1 MDDHET
7 GAGSAR
13 ARLRRSLV
21 LGILQGLTEAS
32 QRPPAATP
40 LRAGDV
46 VLGLG
51 AVAVDASREVTE
63 RVGLVV
69 RPLTALFPPP
79 TVVTRGP
86 TRLLRGLA
94 ARGREGREDATMR
107 IEALV
112 QRVAPVM
119 VERALGLVDV
129 TDLVHDHVDLDTLV
143 ADVDVDAVAARL
155 DLDAVLDRVDV
166 NAIAARLDL
175 DAVLDRVDVN
185 AIAARLDADA
195 VAATID
201 LDAILDRVDVNAI
214 AARLDADAVAATID
228 LDAILDR
235 VDVNAI
241 AGRLDA
247 DAVAATIDLDALVS
261 RLDLIAL
268 AEFVVEGID
277 LPGIIQSSTG
287 SMASV
292 AAREVRWQGIGAD
305 ERVEHIVDRMLRRKE
320 RHPGA
325 PSGQG
330 TSWGQP
336 PAPEPAPASSAG
348 DDQSG
353 PVPPPGDYGLAR

>member
-1 MDDHET
+1 MDDHETDDHGT

-69 RPLTALFPPP
+69 RPLKALLPPP

-94 ARGREGREDATMR
+94 ARGREGREDATIR
-107 IEALV
+107 IETLV
-112 QRVAPVM
+112 QRVAPV
-119 VERALGLVDV
+119 VVDRALGLVDL

-143 ADVDVDAVAARL
+143 ADVDIDAVAARL

-166 NAIAARLDL
+166 NEIAGRLD
-175 DAVLDRVDVN
+175 VN
-185 AIAARLDADA
+185 A

-201 LDAILDRVDVNAI
+201 LDAV
-214 AARLDADAVAATID
+214 
-228 LDAILDR
+228 
-235 VDVNAI
+235 
-241 AGRLDA
+241 
-247 DAVAATIDLDALVS
+247 VS
-261 RLDLIAL
+261 RLDLVAL
-268 AEFVVEGID
+268 AEFVIEGID

-320 RHPGA
+320 RHPGT
-325 PSGQG
+325 PSGEG
-330 TSWGQP
+330 TTWG
-336 PAPEPAPASSAG
+336 EPLPQETAPASAAG
-348 DDQSG
+348 EDQSG
-353 PVPPPGDYGLAR
+353 PVPPPGGYGLAR

>member
-13 ARLRRSLV
+13 ARLRRSLA

-69 RPLTALFPPP
+69 RPLKALIPPP
-79 TVVTRGP
+79 SVVTRGP

-94 ARGREGREDATMR
+94 ARGREGREDATTR
-107 IEALV
+107 VEALV
-112 QRVAPVM
+112 QRVAPV
-119 VERALGLVDV
+119 VVDRALGLVDL

-143 ADVDVDAVAARL
+143 ADVDIDAVAARL
-155 DLDAVLDRVDV
+155 DLDAVLDRVDINEIAGRLDV
-166 NAIAARLDL
+166 NAVAGTIDL
-175 DAVLDRVDVN
+175 DAILDRVDIN
-185 AIAARLDADA
+185 EIAGRLDVNA

-201 LDAILDRVDVNAI
+201 LDAILDRVDINEI
-214 AARLDADAVAATID
+214 AGRLDVDAVAATID
-228 LDAILDR
+228 LDA
-235 VDVNAI
+235 V
-241 AGRLDA
+241 
-247 DAVAATIDLDALVS
+247 VS
-261 RLDLIAL
+261 RLDMVAL
-268 AEFVVEGID
+268 AEFVIEGID

-320 RHPGA
+320 RHPGTPLGEGA
-325 PSGQG
+325 
-330 TSWGQP
+330 TWGEPLPQ
-336 PAPEPAPASSAG
+336 EPAPASSAG
-348 DDQSG
+348 EDQSG
-353 PVPPPGDYGLAR
+353 PVPPPGGYGLAR

>member
-1 MDDHET
+1 MDDHGT
-7 GAGSAR
+7 RAGSAR
-13 ARLRRSLV
+13 ARLRRCLV
-21 LGILQGLTEAS
+21 LGILQGLNEAS

-69 RPLTALFPPP
+69 RPLKALIPPP

-112 QRVAPVM
+112 ERVAPVA
-119 VERALGLVDV
+119 VDRALGLVDL

-155 DLDAVLDRVDV
+155 DLDAILDRVDV
-166 NAIAARLDL
+166 NEIAGRLD
-175 DAVLDRVDVN
+175 V
-185 AIAARLDADA
+185 DA

-201 LDAILDRVDVNAI
+201 LDAILDRVDINEI
-214 AARLDADAVAATID
+214 AGRLDVNAVAATID
-228 LDAILDR
+228 LDA
-235 VDVNAI
+235 V
-241 AGRLDA
+241 
-247 DAVAATIDLDALVS
+247 VS
-261 RLDLIAL
+261 RLDLVAL

-292 AAREVRWQGIGAD
+292 AAREVRWQGLGAD

-320 RHPGA
+320 RQPGTPLGEGA
-325 PSGQG
+325 
-330 TSWGQP
+330 TWGEPLPQEP
-336 PAPEPAPASSAG
+336 PPASSAG
-348 DDQSG
+348 EDQSG
-353 PVPPPGDYGLAR
+353 PVPPPGGYGLAR

>member
-1 MDDHET
+1 MDDHETDDHGT

-69 RPLTALFPPP
+69 RPLKALLPPP

-94 ARGREGREDATMR
+94 ARGRAGREDATIR
-107 IEALV
+107 IETLV
-112 QRVAPVM
+112 QRVAPV
-119 VERALGLVDV
+119 VVDRALGLVDL

-143 ADVDVDAVAARL
+143 ADVDIDAVAARL

-166 NAIAARLDL
+166 NEIAGRLD
-175 DAVLDRVDVN
+175 VN
-185 AIAARLDADA
+185 A

-201 LDAILDRVDVNAI
+201 LDAV
-214 AARLDADAVAATID
+214 
-228 LDAILDR
+228 
-235 VDVNAI
+235 
-241 AGRLDA
+241 
-247 DAVAATIDLDALVS
+247 VS
-261 RLDLIAL
+261 RLDLVAL

-320 RHPGA
+320 RHPGT
-325 PSGQG
+325 PSGEG
-330 TSWGQP
+330 TTWG
-336 PAPEPAPASSAG
+336 EPLPQETAPASAAG
-348 DDQSG
+348 EDQSG
-353 PVPPPGDYGLAR
+353 PVPPPGGYGLAR

>member
-1 MDDHET
+1 MDDHETDDHGT

-51 AVAVDASREVTE
+51 VVAVDASREVTE

-69 RPLTALFPPP
+69 RPLKALLPPP

-94 ARGREGREDATMR
+94 ARGREGREDATIR
-107 IEALV
+107 IETLV
-112 QRVAPVM
+112 QRVAPV
-119 VERALGLVDV
+119 VVDRALGLVDL

-143 ADVDVDAVAARL
+143 ADVDIDAVAARL

-166 NAIAARLDL
+166 NEIAGRLD
-175 DAVLDRVDVN
+175 VN
-185 AIAARLDADA
+185 A

-201 LDAILDRVDVNAI
+201 LDAV
-214 AARLDADAVAATID
+214 
-228 LDAILDR
+228 
-235 VDVNAI
+235 
-241 AGRLDA
+241 
-247 DAVAATIDLDALVS
+247 VS
-261 RLDLIAL
+261 RLDLVAL

-320 RHPGA
+320 RHPGT
-325 PSGQG
+325 PSGEG
-330 TSWGQP
+330 TTWGEPLPQ
-336 PAPEPAPASSAG
+336 EPAPASSAG
-348 DDQSG
+348 EDQSG
-353 PVPPPGDYGLAR
+353 PVPPPGGYGLAR

>member
-21 LGILQGLTEAS
+21 LGILEGLTEAS

-69 RPLTALFPPP
+69 RPLKAMLPPP

-112 QRVAPVM
+112 QRVAPV
-119 VERALGLVDV
+119 VVDRALGLVDL

-166 NAIAARLDL
+166 NEIASRL
-175 DAVLDRVDVN
+175 DVN
-185 AIAARLDADA
+185 A
-195 VAATID
+195 VAGTID
-201 LDAILDRVDVNAI
+201 LDAILDRVDINEI
-214 AARLDADAVAATID
+214 AGRLDVNAVAATID
-228 LDAILDR
+228 LDA
-235 VDVNAI
+235 V
-241 AGRLDA
+241 
-247 DAVAATIDLDALVS
+247 VS
-261 RLDLIAL
+261 RLDLVAL

-292 AAREVRWQGIGAD
+292 AAREVRWQGLGAD

-320 RHPGA
+320 RHPGT
-325 PSGQG
+325 PSGEG
-330 TSWGQP
+330 TTWG
-336 PAPEPAPASSAG
+336 EPLPQEPPASSAG
-348 DDQSG
+348 EDQSG
-353 PVPPPGDYGLAR
+353 PVPPPGGYGLAR

>member
-21 LGILQGLTEAS
+21 LGILEGLTEAS

-69 RPLTALFPPP
+69 RPLKAMLPPP

-112 QRVAPVM
+112 QRVAPV
-119 VERALGLVDV
+119 VADRALGLVDL

-166 NAIAARLDL
+166 NEIASRL
-175 DAVLDRVDVN
+175 DVN
-185 AIAARLDADA
+185 A
-195 VAATID
+195 VAGTID
-201 LDAILDRVDVNAI
+201 LDAILDRVDINEI
-214 AARLDADAVAATID
+214 AGRLDVNAVAATID
-228 LDAILDR
+228 LDA
-235 VDVNAI
+235 V
-241 AGRLDA
+241 
-247 DAVAATIDLDALVS
+247 VS
-261 RLDLIAL
+261 RLDLVAL

-320 RHPGA
+320 RHPGT
-325 PSGQG
+325 PSGVG
-330 TSWGQP
+330 TTWGEPLPQ
-336 PAPEPAPASSAG
+336 EPAPASSAG
-348 DDQSG
+348 EDQSG
-353 PVPPPGDYGLAR
+353 PVPPPGGYGLAR

>member
-1 MDDHET
+1 MDDHETDETGT

-21 LGILQGLTEAS
+21 LGIVQGLTDAS

-69 RPLTALFPPP
+69 RPLKAALPPP

-94 ARGREGREDATMR
+94 ARGRERREDATMR

-112 QRVAPVM
+112 QRVAPV
-119 VERALGLVDV
+119 VADRALGLVDL

-166 NAIAARLDL
+166 NAIVDQL
-175 DAVLDRVDVN
+175 DVN
-185 AIAARLDADA
+185 A
-195 VAATID
+195 VAASLD
-201 LDAILDRVDVNAI
+201 LDAILDRVDLNAI
-214 AARLDADAVAATID
+214 AGRLDVNAVAATVD
-228 LDAILDR
+228 LNAIVDR

-241 AGRLDA
+241 AGRLDVN
-247 DAVAATIDLDALVS
+247 AVAASIDIDAVVS
-261 RLDLIAL
+261 RLDLVAL
-268 AEFVVEGID
+268 AETVVEGID

-320 RHPGA
+320 RRPGT
-325 PSGQG
+325 PLGEG
-330 TSWGQP
+330 TTWG
-336 PAPEPAPASSAG
+336 EPLPQEPASSAG
-348 DDQSG
+348 EDQSG
-353 PVPPPGDYGLAR
+353 PVPPPGGYGLAR

>member
-13 ARLRRSLV
+13 ARLRRSLA

-69 RPLTALFPPP
+69 RPLKALIPPP

-94 ARGREGREDATMR
+94 ARGREGREDATTR
-107 IEALV
+107 VEALV
-112 QRVAPVM
+112 QRVAPV
-119 VERALGLVDV
+119 VVDRALGLVDL

-143 ADVDVDAVAARL
+143 ADVDIDAVAARL
-155 DLDAVLDRVDV
+155 DLDAVLDRVDINEIAGRLDV
-166 NAIAARLDL
+166 NAVAGTIDL
-175 DAVLDRVDVN
+175 DAILDRVDIN
-185 AIAARLDADA
+185 EIAGRLDVNA

-201 LDAILDRVDVNAI
+201 LDAILDRVDINEI
-214 AARLDADAVAATID
+214 AGRLDVNAVAATID
-228 LDAILDR
+228 LDA
-235 VDVNAI
+235 V
-241 AGRLDA
+241 
-247 DAVAATIDLDALVS
+247 VS
-261 RLDLIAL
+261 RLDLVAL
-268 AEFVVEGID
+268 AEFVIEGID

-320 RHPGA
+320 RHPGT
-325 PSGQG
+325 PLGEG
-330 TSWGQP
+330 TTWG
-336 PAPEPAPASSAG
+336 EPLPQESAPASSAG
-348 DDQSG
+348 EDQSG
-353 PVPPPGDYGLAR
+353 PVPPPGGYGLAR

>member
-21 LGILQGLTEAS
+21 LGIVQGLTDAS

-69 RPLTALFPPP
+69 RPLKAALPPP
-79 TVVTRGP
+79 AVVTRGP

-112 QRVAPVM
+112 QRVAPV
-119 VERALGLVDV
+119 VADRALGLVDL

-166 NAIAARLDL
+166 NAIVDQL
-175 DAVLDRVDVN
+175 DVN
-185 AIAARLDADA
+185 A
-195 VAATID
+195 VAASLD
-201 LDAILDRVDVNAI
+201 LDAILDRVD
-214 AARLDADAVAATID
+214 L
-228 LDAILDR
+228 
-235 VDVNAI
+235 NAI
-241 AGRLDA
+241 AGRLDVN
-247 DAVAATIDLDALVS
+247 AVAASIDIDAVVS
-261 RLDLIAL
+261 RLDLVAL
-268 AEFVVEGID
+268 AETVVEGID

-320 RHPGA
+320 RRPGTPLGEGA
-325 PSGQG
+325 
-330 TSWGQP
+330 TWGEPLPQ
-336 PAPEPAPASSAG
+336 EPAPASSAG
-348 DDQSG
+348 EDQSG
-353 PVPPPGDYGLAR
+353 PVPPPGGYGLAR

>member
-13 ARLRRSLV
+13 ARLRRSLA

-69 RPLTALFPPP
+69 RPLRALIPPP

-94 ARGREGREDATMR
+94 ARGREGREDATTR
-107 IEALV
+107 VEALV
-112 QRVAPVM
+112 QRVAPV
-119 VERALGLVDV
+119 VVDRALGLVDL

-143 ADVDVDAVAARL
+143 ADVDIDAVAARL
-155 DLDAVLDRVDV
+155 DLDAVLDRVDI
-166 NAIAARLDL
+166 NEIAARLD
-175 DAVLDRVDVN
+175 VN
-185 AIAARLDADA
+185 A
-195 VAATID
+195 VAGTID
-201 LDAILDRVDVNAI
+201 LDAILDRVDINEI
-214 AARLDADAVAATID
+214 AGRLDVNAVAATID
-228 LDAILDR
+228 LDA
-235 VDVNAI
+235 V
-241 AGRLDA
+241 
-247 DAVAATIDLDALVS
+247 VS
-261 RLDLIAL
+261 RLDLVAL
-268 AEFVVEGID
+268 AEFVIEGID

-320 RHPGA
+320 RHPGT
-325 PSGQG
+325 PLGEG
-330 TSWGQP
+330 TTWGEPLPQ
-336 PAPEPAPASSAG
+336 EPAPASSSG
-348 DDQSG
+348 EDQSG
-353 PVPPPGDYGLAR
+353 PVPPPGGYGLAR

>member
-13 ARLRRSLV
+13 ARLRRSLA

-32 QRPPAATP
+32 QRPAEATP

-69 RPLTALFPPP
+69 RPLKALIPPP

-86 TRLLRGLA
+86 SRLLRGLA
-94 ARGREGREDATMR
+94 ARGREGREDATTR
-107 IEALV
+107 VEALV
-112 QRVAPVM
+112 QRVAPV
-119 VERALGLVDV
+119 VVDRALGLVDL

-143 ADVDVDAVAARL
+143 ADVDIDAVAARL
-155 DLDAVLDRVDV
+155 DLDAVLDRVDI
-166 NAIAARLDL
+166 NEIAGRL
-175 DAVLDRVDVN
+175 DVN
-185 AIAARLDADA
+185 A
-195 VAATID
+195 VAGTID
-201 LDAILDRVDVNAI
+201 LDAILDRVDINEI
-214 AARLDADAVAATID
+214 AGRLDVNAVAATID
-228 LDAILDR
+228 LDA
-235 VDVNAI
+235 V
-241 AGRLDA
+241 
-247 DAVAATIDLDALVS
+247 VS
-261 RLDLIAL
+261 RLDLVAL

-320 RHPGA
+320 RQPGT
-325 PSGQG
+325 PSGEG
-330 TSWGQP
+330 TTWGEPLPQ
-336 PAPEPAPASSAG
+336 EPAPASSAG
-348 DDQSG
+348 EDQSG
-353 PVPPPGDYGLAR
+353 PVPPPGGYGLAR

>member
-1 MDDHET
+1 MDDHETDDHGT

-69 RPLTALFPPP
+69 RPLKALLPPP

-94 ARGREGREDATMR
+94 ARGREGREDATIR
-107 IEALV
+107 IETLV
-112 QRVAPVM
+112 QRVAPV
-119 VERALGLVDV
+119 VVDRALGLVDL

-143 ADVDVDAVAARL
+143 ADVD
-155 DLDAVLDRVDV
+155 
-166 NAIAARLDL
+166 I
-175 DAVLDRVDVN
+175 
-185 AIAARLDADA
+185 DA

-201 LDAILDRVDVNAI
+201 LDAILDRVDVNEI
-214 AARLDADAVAATID
+214 AGRLDVNAVAATID
-228 LDAILDR
+228 LDA
-235 VDVNAI
+235 V
-241 AGRLDA
+241 
-247 DAVAATIDLDALVS
+247 VS
-261 RLDLIAL
+261 RLDLVAL
-268 AEFVVEGID
+268 AEIVVEGID

-320 RHPGA
+320 RHPGT
-325 PSGQG
+325 PSGEG
-330 TSWGQP
+330 TTWGEPLPQ
-336 PAPEPAPASSAG
+336 EPAPASAAG
-348 DDQSG
+348 EDQSG
-353 PVPPPGDYGLAR
+353 PVPPPGGYGLAR

>member
-1 MDDHET
+1 MDDHDHET

-69 RPLTALFPPP
+69 RPLKALIPPP

-112 QRVAPVM
+112 QRVAPVA
-119 VERALGLVDV
+119 VDRALGLVDL

-155 DLDAVLDRVDV
+155 DLDAILDRVDV
-166 NAIAARLDL
+166 NEIAGRLD
-175 DAVLDRVDVN
+175 V
-185 AIAARLDADA
+185 DA

-201 LDAILDRVDVNAI
+201 LDAILDRVDINEI
-214 AARLDADAVAATID
+214 AGRLDVNAVAATID
-228 LDAILDR
+228 LDA
-235 VDVNAI
+235 V
-241 AGRLDA
+241 
-247 DAVAATIDLDALVS
+247 VS
-261 RLDLIAL
+261 RLDLVAL

-292 AAREVRWQGIGAD
+292 AAREVRWQGLGAD

-320 RHPGA
+320 RHPGT
-325 PSGQG
+325 PLGEG
-330 TSWGQP
+330 TTWGEP
-336 PAPEPAPASSAG
+336 LPAEPAPASSSG
-348 DDQSG
+348 EDQSG
-353 PVPPPGDYGLAR
+353 PVPPPGGYGLAR

>member
-201 LDAILDRVDVNAI
+201 LDA
-214 AARLDADAVAATID
+214 
-228 LDAILDR
+228 
-235 VDVNAI
+235 
-241 AGRLDA
+241 
-247 DAVAATIDLDALVS
+247 LVS

-336 PAPEPAPASSAG
+336 PAPEPAGASSAG

>member
-1 MDDHET
+1 MDDHETDDHGT

-69 RPLTALFPPP
+69 RPLKALIPPP

-94 ARGREGREDATMR
+94 ARGREGREDATTR
-107 IEALV
+107 VEALV
-112 QRVAPVM
+112 QRVAPV
-119 VERALGLVDV
+119 VVDRALGLVDL

-143 ADVDVDAVAARL
+143 ADVDIDAVAARL
-155 DLDAVLDRVDV
+155 DLDAVLDRVDI
-166 NAIAARLDL
+166 NEIAGRLD
-175 DAVLDRVDVN
+175 VN
-185 AIAARLDADA
+185 A

-201 LDAILDRVDVNAI
+201 LDAV
-214 AARLDADAVAATID
+214 
-228 LDAILDR
+228 
-235 VDVNAI
+235 
-241 AGRLDA
+241 
-247 DAVAATIDLDALVS
+247 VS
-261 RLDLIAL
+261 RLDLVAL

-320 RHPGA
+320 RHPGT
-325 PSGQG
+325 PSGEG
-330 TSWGQP
+330 TTWG
-336 PAPEPAPASSAG
+336 EPLPQETAPASAAG
-348 DDQSG
+348 EDQSG
-353 PVPPPGDYGLAR
+353 PVPPPGGYGLAR

>member
-69 RPLTALFPPP
+69 GPLKALLPLP

-214 AARLDADAVAATID
+214 A
-228 LDAILDR
+228 
-235 VDVNAI
+235 
-241 AGRLDA
+241 GRLDA

-320 RHPGA
+320 RHPGT

-336 PAPEPAPASSAG
+336 PAPEPAGASSAG

>member
-1 MDDHET
+1 MDDHGTDDRGT

-51 AVAVDASREVTE
+51 AVAVDATREVTE

-69 RPLTALFPPP
+69 RPLKALLPPP
-79 TVVTRGP
+79 TLVTRGP

-107 IEALV
+107 IETLV
-112 QRVAPVM
+112 QRVAPV
-119 VERALGLVDV
+119 VVDRALGLVDL

-143 ADVDVDAVAARL
+143 ADVDIDAVAARL

-166 NAIAARLDL
+166 NEIAGRLD
-175 DAVLDRVDVN
+175 VN
-185 AIAARLDADA
+185 A

-201 LDAILDRVDVNAI
+201 LDAV
-214 AARLDADAVAATID
+214 
-228 LDAILDR
+228 
-235 VDVNAI
+235 
-241 AGRLDA
+241 
-247 DAVAATIDLDALVS
+247 VS
-261 RLDLIAL
+261 RLDLVAL

-320 RHPGA
+320 RHPGT
-325 PSGQG
+325 PSGEG
-330 TSWGQP
+330 TAWGEPLPQ
-336 PAPEPAPASSAG
+336 EPAPASSAG
-348 DDQSG
+348 EDQSG
-353 PVPPPGDYGLAR
+353 PVPPPGGYGLAR

>member
-1 MDDHET
+1 MDDHETDDHGT

-69 RPLTALFPPP
+69 RPLKALLPPP

-86 TRLLRGLA
+86 ARLLRGLA
-94 ARGREGREDATMR
+94 ARGREGREDATIR
-107 IEALV
+107 IETLV
-112 QRVAPVM
+112 QRVAPV
-119 VERALGLVDV
+119 VVDRALGLVDL
-129 TDLVHDHVDLDTLV
+129 TDLVHDHVDLDALV
-143 ADVDVDAVAARL
+143 ADVDIDAVAARL

-166 NAIAARLDL
+166 NEIAGRLD
-175 DAVLDRVDVN
+175 VN
-185 AIAARLDADA
+185 A

-201 LDAILDRVDVNAI
+201 LDAV
-214 AARLDADAVAATID
+214 
-228 LDAILDR
+228 
-235 VDVNAI
+235 
-241 AGRLDA
+241 
-247 DAVAATIDLDALVS
+247 VS
-261 RLDLIAL
+261 RLDLVAL

-320 RHPGA
+320 RHPGT
-325 PSGQG
+325 PLGEG
-330 TSWGQP
+330 TTWGEPLPQ
-336 PAPEPAPASSAG
+336 EPAPASSSG
-348 DDQSG
+348 EDQSG
-353 PVPPPGDYGLAR
+353 PVPPPGGYGLAR

>member
-1 MDDHET
+1 MDDHETDGTGT

-21 LGILQGLTEAS
+21 LGIVQGLTDAS

-69 RPLTALFPPP
+69 RPLKAALPPP

-112 QRVAPVM
+112 QRVAPV
-119 VERALGLVDV
+119 VADRALGLVDL

-166 NAIAARLDL
+166 NAIVDQL
-175 DAVLDRVDVN
+175 DVN
-185 AIAARLDADA
+185 AVAASIDIDA
-195 VAATID
+195 V
-201 LDAILDRVDVNAI
+201 
-214 AARLDADAVAATID
+214 
-228 LDAILDR
+228 
-235 VDVNAI
+235 
-241 AGRLDA
+241 
-247 DAVAATIDLDALVS
+247 VS
-261 RLDLIAL
+261 RLDLVAL
-268 AEFVVEGID
+268 AETVVEGID

-320 RHPGA
+320 RRPGT
-325 PSGQG
+325 PLGEG
-330 TSWGQP
+330 TTWG
-336 PAPEPAPASSAG
+336 EPLPQEPASSAG
-348 DDQSG
+348 EDQSG
-353 PVPPPGDYGLAR
+353 PVPPPGGYGLAR